1 MAKNIST
8 RMAFRIAVHS
18 AKNIIVNKPISI
30 ALEVTHNCTANC
42 RHCDK
47 GPVVEDNAVGVAE
60 YKRICE
66 SLSPS
71 VIQIAGGEPLK
82 RKELPEIV
90 RALHRPH
97 RPPLLAVVTNA
108 SLLTKQNYLELTD
121 AGVNEFSISLDF
133 PDSRHDD
140 FRRIPGLFDRLNKLI
155 PELHALGNNNVIV
168 NCCITRA
175 NYPYLLDIARK
186 VSDWGVKLNFSTYTD
201 LRTDDKQYN
210 LRHPDD
216 TEKLTAII
224 DEMYSGGNG
233 YHSIMNPERV
243 LRRFNQFYMNGC
255 YMPGCHNGRRFL
267 IVNPDGKLT
276 PCAMFFEPRYDS
288 QKELIEQFSDKNTC
302 GGCYIALRSNTEKSP
317 WHLLFDN
324 LRYVRVSRKRSRLM
338 AAVKTINK

>member
-1 MAKNIST
+1 MARNIST
-8 RMAFRIAVHS
+8 RMAFRIAIRTLR
-18 AKNIIVNKPISI
+18 NIIINKPISI

-47 GPVVEDNAVGVAE
+47 GPPVDDNAVGVAE

-82 RKELPEIV
+82 RQELPEIV
-90 RALHRPH
+90 RALHRPNGL
-97 RPPLLAVVTNA
+97 PLLALVTNA
-108 SLLTKQNYLELTD
+108 SLLTKQKYLELRE
-121 AGVNEFSISLDF
+121 AGVTEFSISLDF

-140 FRRIPGLFDRLNKLI
+140 FRRIPGLFERLDRLI
-155 PELHALGNNNVIV
+155 PELHSLGNNDVIV

-175 NYPYLLDIARK
+175 NYAYLLDIARK
-186 VSDWGVKLNFSTYTD
+186 VSDWGVRLNFSTYTD

-216 TEKLTAII
+216 TEKLSAII
-224 DEMYSGGNG
+224 DEMYSGQNG
-233 YHSIMNPERV
+233 YHSVMNPERV
-243 LRRFNQFYMNGC
+243 LRRFNQFYKNGC
-255 YMPGCHNGRRFL
+255 YMPGCHNGKRFL
-267 IVNPDGKLT
+267 IVNPDGRLT
-276 PCAMFFEPRYDS
+276 PCAMFFKKRYNS
-288 QKELIEQFSDKNTC
+288 QKELVEQFSDKSDC

-324 LRYVRVSRKRSRLM
+324 LKYVRVNRKRRGQM
-338 AAVKTINK
+338 AAREAGI